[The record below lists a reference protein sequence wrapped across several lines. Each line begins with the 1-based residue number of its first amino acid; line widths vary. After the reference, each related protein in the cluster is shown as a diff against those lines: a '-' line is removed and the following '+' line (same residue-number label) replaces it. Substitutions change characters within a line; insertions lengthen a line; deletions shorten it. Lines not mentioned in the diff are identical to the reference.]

1 MSIREQ
7 VRHTKFESDAQEA
20 MVSLLVA
27 AAHVQ
32 RALADVCA
40 AHGITHDQYNVLR
53 ILRGVHPAGYPR
65 YEIAERLMDRSP
77 DVTRLLDRLERQ
89 ALVERSR
96 SPEDRRL
103 SLSLISRKGLTLL
116 ARIDPEV
123 REVHEHFA
131 AGLSKKDR
139 RQLVRLCELVV
150 P

>member
-65 YEIAERLMDRSP
+65 YEIAGRLMDRSP

-116 ARIDPEV
+116 ARMDPEV
-123 REVHEHFA
+123 REVHEHSA

-139 RQLVRLCELVV
+139 TQLVRLCELVV

>member
-1 MSIREQ
+1 MSIRQ
-7 VRHTKFESDAQEA
+7 QIRHRKFESDAQEA

-40 AHGITHDQYNVLR
+40 GHGITHDQYNVLR

-89 ALVERSR
+89 GLVERSR

-103 SLSLISRKGLTLL
+103 SLSLVSRKGLALL
-116 ARIDPEV
+116 ARMDPEILA
-123 REVHEHFA
+123 VHEHFA

-139 RQLVRLCELVV
+139 AQLTRLCGLVV

>member
-1 MSIREQ
+1 MSIRHQ
-7 VRHTKFESDAQEA
+7 VRHGKFQSDAQES

-27 AAHVQ
+27 AAHVR

-65 YEIAERLMDRSP
+65 FEIAERLMDRSP

-89 ALVERSR
+89 GLVERSR

-103 SLSLISRKGLTLL
+103 SLSLVSRKGLALL
-116 ARIDPEV
+116 ARMDPEILA
-123 REVHEHFA
+123 VHERFA

-139 RQLVRLCELVV
+139 TQLTRLCELVV